1 MRIILLA
8 LATLALSACQSAEE
22 KRAAETGEIDATN
35 ASTEEVS
42 TLIKAAQ
49 PKAAMVPGKWTL
61 ALRVTSAD
69 LSRVPAATRGAQE
82 QAVKGIERA
91 STACRTKEELKPID
105 LSQLEKVAG
114 SCTYPRYQSKG
125 GKLDAVIACKKEGAP
140 DTVLHASGTS
150 GPNGFDVTLNQKTGA
165 PGQAGYI
172 ALTLRATGKRIGACP
187 AAA

>member
-8 LATLALSACQSAEE
+8 LTALALSACQSAEE
-22 KRAAETGEIDATN
+22 KRAAETGEIDATD
-35 ASTEEVS
+35 ATTEEVS

-49 PKAAMVPGKWTL
+49 PKAAMTPGKWTL
-61 ALRVTSAD
+61 ALRVASTD
-69 LSRVPAATRGAQE
+69 LSGLPASARAAQE
-82 QAVKGIERA
+82 QAIKGLERA
-91 STACRTKEELKPID
+91 STACRTKDELKPID

-140 DTVLHASGTS
+140 DTVLHASGTT
-150 GPNGFDVTLNQKTGA
+150 GPNGFDVTLDQKTGS

-172 ALTLRATGKRIGACP
+172 ALTLRATGKRVGACP